1 MTAIRF
7 ALAGAWMVGFMGGAL
22 AQDVAAGARVAER
35 QCTGCHQIARA
46 MNKAPGIAP
55 SFAQIANS
63 RGMTETSIEVF
74 LRTSHEGM
82 PNFVLRDKSITDVAA
97 YIISLRG
104 PRTDAPRDAR

>member
-1 MTAIRF
+1 MTVVRAV
-7 ALAGAWMVGFMGGAL
+7 LVGAWMVGLVGAAH

-55 SFAQIANS
+55 SFVEIANS

-82 PNFVLRDKSITDVAA
+82 PNFVLRDQSITDVAA
-97 YIISLRG
+97 YIISLRK
-104 PRTDAPRDAR
+104 PRTDAP